1 MKIDYD
7 KEKVKMAVW
16 GIGAYFPREKENIVE
31 QFYQE
36 EKIVLGY
43 TKEQKPDYYDMFCSI
58 NPGDIVFIKSR
69 FMPNVPLRV
78 KAIGIVISNKP
89 SEENGIWGREGLR
102 VKWIK
107 NCINNPIDIEKGKY
121 NDGSTKALYQE
132 RDLEVIRKIA
142 ELLADGEKEKGQDA
156 K

>member
-58 NPGDIVFIKSR
+58 NPGDIVFIKHR
-69 FMPNVPLRV
+69 CTRGTN
-78 KAIGIVISNKP
+78 
-89 SEENGIWGREGLR
+89 E
-102 VKWIK
+102 IK
-107 NCINNPIDIEKGKY
+107 
-121 NDGSTKALYQE
+121 
-132 RDLEVIRKIA
+132 
-142 ELLADGEKEKGQDA
+142 
-156 K
+156 